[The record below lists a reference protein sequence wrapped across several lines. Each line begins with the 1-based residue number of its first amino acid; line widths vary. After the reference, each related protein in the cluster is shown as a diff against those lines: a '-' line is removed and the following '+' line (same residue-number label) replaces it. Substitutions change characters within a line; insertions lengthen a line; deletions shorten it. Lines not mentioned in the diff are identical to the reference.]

1 MNPKTASH
9 RSQINVPI
17 KDPAIKLLRIWVS
30 MFSGKKRKKNQ
41 REIHEL

>member
-17 KDPAIKLLRIWVS
+17 KDPAIKLLRI
-30 MFSGKKRKKNQ
+30 
-41 REIHEL
+41 